1 MIPTRAALG
10 IPAAVLVLSGCGVAT
25 AHAPKTTTVSIS
37 LPASAPA
44 TAPEHLIRPLKM
56 IVPTPTYLVAT
67 VGSAGTSEWLE
78 ILTPWGAVVARTKIN
93 PTQTWMTA
101 AGAGGAYWTAN
112 GAEYELSVAGAV
124 RKLGLVP
131 GDASGVLIGPDGSSY
146 AYATSDPVSTDPNN
160 QDYVNKITVVHP
172 GAPANVIGDRV
183 STPNDPWSGGS
194 FGWSYYLVSWT
205 DAGIAFARVPMGG
218 CGCRSFDMQMQ
229 SGYSAILDPVSLGE
243 TTVTASTS
251 CPLSDIGPAL
261 ESVCFDGP
269 YETDAIRISSGGTVI
284 HNYAL
289 SGKNF
294 AGDALFSDDASRLAY
309 LTIPVTEDQCGATI
323 TATLRIMNIATGS
336 VVSRA
341 MGDFVP
347 SAWADGVIFGSVT
360 SASGASSW
368 LVSVNPNTMSV
379 TRLSP
384 DGSNVGIIG
393 IM

>member
-25 AHAPKTTTVSIS
+25 AHTPKTTTVSIS

-44 TAPEHLIRPLKM
+44 IASDHLIRPLKA
-56 IVPTPTYLVAT
+56 IVATPTYLVAT
-67 VGSAGTSEWLE
+67 VGSGGSSEWME
-78 ILTPWGAVVARTKIN
+78 IMTPSGAVVARTKID

-112 GAEYELSVAGAV
+112 GAEYELSLSGAV

-131 GDASGVLIGPDGSSY
+131 SDAGGVLIGPDGSSY
-146 AYATSDPVSTDPNN
+146 AYSTSDPLKNGSF
-160 QDYVNKITVVHP
+160 VNRITVVHP
-172 GAPANVIGDRV
+172 GAPAKVVGDRV
-183 STPNDPWSGGS
+183 SAATDDYQ
-194 FGWSYYLVSWT
+194 WSYYLVSWT
-205 DAGIAFARVPMGG
+205 DAGIAFARVPIGG
-218 CGCRSFDMQMQ
+218 CGCGSFDMQMQ
-229 SGYSAILDPVSLGE
+229 SAYSAILDPVSLGE

-261 ESVCFDGP
+261 ESVCFDGTSA
-269 YETDAIRISSGGTVI
+269 TDAIRISSGGTVI

-289 SGKNF
+289 SGKNL
-294 AGDALFSDDASRLAY
+294 AGDAMFSDDGSRLAY
-309 LTIPVTEDQCGATI
+309 VTIPVAEYQNCGGPI
-323 TATLRIMNIATGS
+323 TTTLRIMDIATGT

-347 SAWADGVIFGSVT
+347 SAWSGGVIFGSIT
-360 SASGASSW
+360 STSGASSW
-368 LVSVNPNTMSV
+368 LVGVNPSTMTVS
-379 TRLSP
+379 RLSP

-393 IM
+393 VM